1 VASCIMRLV
10 SSLPISLLELN
21 AMGHAAC
28 ALCIYAMWWEKPL
41 DIDEPTLVQGYRAEM
56 LLAYMWMSSKV
67 GAEGLKTHDMHG
79 WLRDEFDAFW
89 MYQDP
94 NLNDLV
100 FEKLDDEI
108 NGTTGTDR
116 LREDLPPLQ
125 PSKTSGPDPVMY
137 PLGYRHYS
145 SASALALRIRIVNWL
160 RPKRKFLSFL
170 RIKFPAGLG
179 VRKTAINHVSE
190 MDITRWR
197 LAHEAIQKYHLE
209 ADVCARHQDRS
220 DIYDENSRVKARIG
234 NLVNL
239 IGSRSWEIWF
249 GFAVAGVL
257 YGGLHMLAW
266 NAPFSS
272 RLELIL
278 WRIAA
283 SSVTFV
289 PLLTAP
295 VALLFSQRRLGRA
308 STQLVEKTRD
318 EVVELKGGLAMFWFR
333 RATMVIFIPFFA
345 LGPFLCFSYV
355 LGRVYLVIECFKN
368 VAHLPKEVFENVSW
382 SAYLPHIN

>member
-1 VASCIMRLV
+1 
-10 SSLPISLLELN
+10 
-21 AMGHAAC
+21 MGHAAC
-28 ALCIYAMWWEKPL
+28 ALCIYVMWWEKPL

-56 LLAYMWMSSKV
+56 LLAYMWMGSRV
-67 GAEGLKTHDMHG
+67 GAEGLKSHDLHG

-94 NLNDLV
+94 KLSDLV
-100 FEKLDDEI
+100 SETRSDEI
-108 NGTTGTDR
+108 NETTVPRNR
-116 LREDLPPLQ
+116 LQEDLPPLQ
-125 PSKTSGPDPVMY
+125 SSNNSGLDPIIY

-145 SASALALRIRIVNWL
+145 TASAFGLRFRIINWL
-160 RPKRKFLSFL
+160 RSQEKLLSLL

-179 VRKTAINHVSE
+179 VRKTAIDHISPT
-190 MDITRWR
+190 DIIRWR

-209 ADVCARHQDRS
+209 DDVRARHQDRS

-239 IGSRSWEIWF
+239 IGSRAWEVWF

-272 RLELIL
+272 RLEQIL
-278 WRIAA
+278 WRVAA
-283 SSVTFV
+283 SSVTFA
-289 PLLTAP
+289 PLLLAP
-295 VALLFSQRRLGRA
+295 VALLFSRRRLGRA
-308 STQLVEKTRD
+308 STKLVEKTRD

-333 RATMVIFIPFFA
+333 RATMVLFVPFFA
-345 LGPFLCFSYV
+345 LGPLLWFLYV
-355 LGRVYLVIECFKN
+355 LGRVYLVAECFKN
-368 VAHLPKEVFENVSW
+368 VAHLPKAVFENVSW